1 MVINTPCIDH
11 GCKGMGLG
19 YATAWI
25 TVDGRRFTTTKHR
38 AVFLKAHGFLPEVV
52 EHLCNNSRCI
62 NVEHLAAGTHKS
74 NAEYK
79 YKCGRGKAPRAT
91 GECSACCKL
100 TDAEVAE
107 IRRIYVR
114 NSREFGLPALAR
126 RYGVGTSQLHRILT
140 KGHRSGPSV
149 KEVVPV

>member
-1 MVINTPCIDH
+1 MVNTPCIDH
-11 GCKGMGLG
+11 GCKGFGLG

-52 EHLCNNSRCI
+52 EHLCNNPRCI

-79 YKCGRGKAPRAT
+79 YKCGRGNIEAATRKGTDNGRA
-91 GECSACCKL
+91 KL
-100 TDAEVAE
+100 DDG
-107 IRRIYVR
+107 IVR
-114 NSREFGLPALAR
+114 YLRQMHIPVDRDWSTAAIAKRLGM
-126 RYGVGTSQLHRILT
+126 GTSCTHRMLT
-140 KGHRSGPSV
+140 GAAWRHV
-149 KEVVPV
+149 K